1 MIKQLGVSEAREQF
15 TRIPEI
21 FEEEPDTHAIEV
33 KRHGKTIFAIIPL
46 DFYEEIA
53 ETLEI
58 MADKEFYSEL
68 KEGIHNLEEGETFS
82 LEEVKKE
89 LGF

>member
-1 MIKQLGVSEAREQF
+1 MIKELGVAEAREQF

-21 FEEEPDTHAIEV
+21 FEEEPDTSAIEV
-33 KRHGKTIFAIIPL
+33 KRHGKTIFAVIPL
-46 DFYEEIA
+46 HLYEEIA

-58 MADKEFYSEL
+58 LADKDFYSEL
-68 KEGIHNLEEGETFS
+68 KAGIKDLEEDNTFT

-89 LGF
+89 LGL